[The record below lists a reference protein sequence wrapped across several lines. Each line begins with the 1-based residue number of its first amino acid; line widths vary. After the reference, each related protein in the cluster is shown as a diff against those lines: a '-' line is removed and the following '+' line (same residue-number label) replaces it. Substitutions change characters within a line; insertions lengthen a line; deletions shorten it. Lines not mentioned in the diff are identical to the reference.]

1 MLSLLS
7 SLSPSQPLMLFV
19 NTVGFPAL
27 PSVSTGIWTIQS
39 IAVLHTNMVSNLL
52 LNSIPFAP
60 KGGTPLGGFSL
71 LGKRLPPV
79 GGFPGVPGTMGSLA
93 QTDAVAGPAPHI
105 EPPFGEKVQMTPR
118 NESEK

>member
-27 PSVSTGIWTIQS
+27 PSVSTGILTIQS
-39 IAVLHTNMVSNLL
+39 MAVLHTNMVSNLL

-79 GGFPGVPGTMGSLA
+79 GGVPGTMGSLA

-105 EPPFGEKVQMTPR
+105 EPPFGENFQMMPW